1 MAASARRRRV
11 LALAEQGEWDDVLA
25 LVAADPALAQAQ
37 DDFGMLPL
45 HWACTEPCVP
55 LDVLRALLVAFPGA
69 CELENLSGMAPLHV
83 AIASKL
89 TGLAISALL
98 KTRPAVAFMKDGAG
112 RYPVELAMDSNLPK
126 FTIDLIRKA
135 GAQAVRSSSA
145 AALRARSASAA
156 NLEPSS
162 DDEDASRAELL
173 KARSVGS
180 LMASRQA
187 SEYARLLDA
196 SPVPV
201 GAVAAGGAAIGP
213 IESTEIALHLKELLA
228 QLQQL
233 SVDIR
238 SSSSASGSTY
248 RSSFSGS
255 SSSSQRSSRSAA
267 SSPTATTVL
276 WNPGDKLGLD
286 LEPVTRDTGARIKK
300 VAASRSSVLG
310 VESLGVGDVL
320 VSINGTSVLASSFAS
335 ITRFLK
341 HAKAACKLR
350 FSKCSSGGG
359 VLPMPRH
366 ARCDSSDSVYSTRG
380 FTPMSHLGRSSS
392 GKDESTTNQ
401 LQLPETAQPDTA
413 MLYAKVAELLDTTL
427 KKVSAVEETVRL
439 SSAMAFCT

>member
-1 MAASARRRRV
+1 MAAFADRRRV

-25 LVAADPALAQAQ
+25 LVATDQALAQAQ

-55 LDVLRALLVAFPGA
+55 LDVLRALLTAFPGA

-98 KTRPAVAFMKDGAG
+98 EIRPAVAFMRDSTG
-112 RYPVELAMDSNLPK
+112 RYPVELALDNNLPK

-135 GAQAVRSSSA
+135 GARAVRSNSA
-145 AALRARSASAA
+145 AALRARSASTTDF
-156 NLEPSS
+156 EPTVG
-162 DDEDASRAELL
+162 DDDASRAELV

-180 LMASRQA
+180 LLASRQA
-187 SEYARLLDA
+187 AEYARLLA
-196 SPVPV
+196 KTPMV
-201 GAVAAGGAAIGP
+201 GAESPIGP

-233 SVDIR
+233 SVDLR
-238 SSSSASGSTY
+238 TSSSASGSTY
-248 RSSFSGS
+248 RSSFSS
-255 SSSSQRSSRSAA
+255 SSSSSHRSSRSAA
-267 SSPTATTVL
+267 SPTATTVL
-276 WNPGDKLGLD
+276 WNPSDKLGLD
-286 LEPVTRDTGARIKK
+286 LEPVTSDTGARIKK
-300 VAASRSSVLG
+300 VATRSSVLG
-310 VESLGVGDVL
+310 VEALSVGDVL
-320 VSINGTSVLASSFAS
+320 VSINGTAVLESSFAT

-341 HAKAACKLR
+341 HSKAACKLR
-350 FSKCSSGGG
+350 FSKSGGPGASGGRAG
-359 VLPMPRH
+359 VRPMPRH
-366 ARCDSSDSVYSTRG
+366 VRSDSSDSLFSSARG
-380 FTPMSHLGRSSS
+380 FTPMSHLSSRSD
-392 GKDESTTNQ
+392 KDDPTTNQ
-401 LQLPETAQPDTA
+401 LQLPETTQPDTA